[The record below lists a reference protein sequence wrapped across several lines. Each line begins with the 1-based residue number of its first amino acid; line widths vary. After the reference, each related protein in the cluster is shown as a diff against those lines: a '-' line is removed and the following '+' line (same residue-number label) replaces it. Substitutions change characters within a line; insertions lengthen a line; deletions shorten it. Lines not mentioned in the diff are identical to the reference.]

1 MLENST
7 IAAVATPPG
16 EGGIAV
22 VRLSGPESFRVAEQ
36 VFRPMDRRKQVAQAR
51 GYTALYGQFADGE
64 ERFDDGIALFFRAP
78 HSYTGEDVV
87 ELSCHGGNA
96 VARRLVEAC
105 LAAGAVPAG
114 PGEYTRRALLNGKL
128 SLTQAEAV
136 MDLISAGGR
145 QGAALANAARGGALA
160 RKIAAQQ
167 QALTGLQAHLTAWV
181 DFPEE
186 DVPALEDGPLRASLE
201 EVKAALDELIGGYNA
216 AAVLREGIDCAIVGR
231 PNAGKSSLL
240 NALAGYE
247 RAIVTDIPGT
257 IRDTVEENVELGGV
271 PLRLIDT
278 AGLRDSADPIEQLG
292 VERSRAA
299 MEEAELILL
308 VVDAAAEVT
317 AEDAELARAVAE
329 SGKPWIFVAAKQDLV
344 ERSTSVGLIGAE
356 AARTVELSSKTG
368 EGLDSLARAV
378 AELFPRDAGSGYGE
392 LLTNAR
398 QAQAAQRAL
407 EGVKRA
413 REALELGVTPDALLT
428 DVEEALSAL
437 GELTGQSVREDVTA
451 RIFQRFCVG
460 K

>member
-64 ERFDDGIALFFRAP
+64 ELFDDGIALFFRAP

-231 PNAGKSSLL
+231 PNAGKSTQIGRASCR
-240 NALAGYE
+240 E
-247 RAIVTDIPGT
+247 RV
-257 IRDTVEENVELGGV
+257 
-271 PLRLIDT
+271 
-278 AGLRDSADPIEQLG
+278 
-292 VERSRAA
+292 
-299 MEEAELILL
+299 
-308 VVDAAAEVT
+308 
-317 AEDAELARAVAE
+317 
-329 SGKPWIFVAAKQDLV
+329 
-344 ERSTSVGLIGAE
+344 
-356 AARTVELSSKTG
+356 
-368 EGLDSLARAV
+368 
-378 AELFPRDAGSGYGE
+378 
-392 LLTNAR
+392 
-398 QAQAAQRAL
+398 
-407 EGVKRA
+407 
-413 REALELGVTPDALLT
+413 
-428 DVEEALSAL
+428 
-437 GELTGQSVREDVTA
+437 
-451 RIFQRFCVG
+451 
-460 K
+460 